1 MQIGKHIWQL
11 ECARLAANQLKTN
24 TKSEMPNVDI
34 CGDGMRINLNVH
46 YEISNSWND
55 AVNIYN
61 FICSHRSDPAIMV
74 SLTFELYDY
83 YLS

>member
-11 ECARLAANQLKTN
+11 ECAQLAANQLKTN

-34 CGDGMRINLNVH
+34 HGNSMHINLNMH

-61 FICSHRSDPAIMV
+61 FIRSHRSDPVITV